1 MLRYY
6 HHIHKHCDH
15 CDPLHSFFG
24 NDPMQGKLRSVKF
37 FRKQLFVQ
45 LSRNTWRLRE
55 GKWIVKV
62 HGIFEGW

>member
-1 MLRYY
+1 
-6 HHIHKHCDH
+6 
-15 CDPLHSFFG
+15 
-24 NDPMQGKLRSVKF
+24 MQGKLRSVKF

-45 LSRNTWRLRE
+45 LSRNMWRLRE